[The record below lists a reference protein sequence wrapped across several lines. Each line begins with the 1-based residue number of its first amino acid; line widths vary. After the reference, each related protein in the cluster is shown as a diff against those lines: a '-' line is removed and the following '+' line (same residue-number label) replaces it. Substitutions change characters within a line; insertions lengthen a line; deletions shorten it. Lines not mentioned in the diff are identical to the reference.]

1 MAVVTDFH
9 PQPFC
14 FKEAMSS
21 NLASRWE
28 AGGSVSMGAAG
39 RDRRVRARPGS
50 KSRQQGRAELDLDEA
65 DDADC
70 VRDLAKEEDLAQEAL
85 SVHAPTSSQSWTQTR
100 QSTHTGTHTS

>member
-1 MAVVTDFH
+1 M
-9 PQPFC
+9 
-14 FKEAMSS
+14 
-21 NLASRWE
+21 LAC
-28 AGGSVSMGAAG
+28 GAAG

-85 SVHAPTSSQSWTQTR
+85 GPYTHPR
-100 QSTHTGTHTS
+100 QVSPGRHMLGLRNSYARPFAR